1 MHPAEACSGLTLPYT
16 GQHREHDGKRQK
28 WAMCDDKAQYEMSTH
43 LQLLYH
49 QSVLENA
56 TGGRWCPTV
65 LYLVSQLRNSAMA
78 VTMESNDSSEKDH
91 GFGGR
96 KKSDVFYCSV
106 QIFRAARSQTGESQ
120 ILVTA
125 KAVPAMG
132 TELIQGSIAAWKQS
146 ERSLCCQLLGET
158 QSRWTIKVLQYRCL
172 AVWRTT
178 TKHFKI
184 YQEFYVIIWKDLKRV
199 KKNWAVGALFSEND
213 TQAIIHSKMVIRT
226 QQVGN
231 LIRAGEP
238 PQL

>member
-28 WAMCDDKAQYEMSTH
+28 WAMCDDKAQYEMSKH

-65 LYLVSQLRNSAMA
+65 LYLVSRLRNSAMA

-106 QIFRAARSQTGESQ
+106 QIFRAARSQTGG
-120 ILVTA
+120 
-125 KAVPAMG
+125 VPDPRNS
-132 TELIQGSIAAWKQS
+132 QGSSGNGYRAHPRLHRCLEAVRTLIVLPTTG
-146 ERSLCCQLLGET
+146 RDP
-158 QSRWTIKVLQYRCL
+158 IKVDNQGF
-172 AVWRTT
+172 AV
-178 TKHFKI
+178 
-184 YQEFYVIIWKDLKRV
+184 
-199 KKNWAVGALFSEND
+199 
-213 TQAIIHSKMVIRT
+213 
-226 QQVGN
+226 
-231 LIRAGEP
+231 
-238 PQL
+238 

>member
-1 MHPAEACSGLTLPYT
+1 MTRPNMKCRHICSSSTTKVFWKTLLEGGGVPLSSIWCLSSETLLWLWQWKAMTLVKKITVLGVEKSLMCSTVQFRFSGLR
-16 GQHREHDGKRQK
+16 GAR
-28 WAMCDDKAQYEMSTH
+28 
-43 LQLLYH
+43 
-49 QSVLENA
+49 
-56 TGGRWCPTV
+56 
-65 LYLVSQLRNSAMA
+65 LV
-78 VTMESNDSSEKDH
+78 
-91 GFGGR
+91 
-96 KKSDVFYCSV
+96 
-106 QIFRAARSQTGESQ
+106 ESQ